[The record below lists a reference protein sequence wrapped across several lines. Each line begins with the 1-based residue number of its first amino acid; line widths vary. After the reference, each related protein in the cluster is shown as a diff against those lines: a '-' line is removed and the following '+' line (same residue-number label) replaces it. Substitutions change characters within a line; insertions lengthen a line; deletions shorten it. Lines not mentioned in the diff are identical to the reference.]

1 MLDFLA
7 ASPSE
12 YWALAM
18 FGVTFILLLTGYPVA
33 LVLGGNALLFA
44 FIASM
49 VEPSLIRWFPIRA
62 YPDRVFGIIENQ
74 VFLAIPPFIFMG
86 IMLEKS
92 SLAKNM
98 LETMGKA
105 FGHRPGG
112 LGLSIIIVGMLLA
125 ASTGIAGSTVVVMGL
140 ISLPTMI
147 KAGYDKRLAT
157 GLITASGT
165 LGQIIPPSIVLI
177 VLASQISAV
186 MQANPTGLIPITSKD
201 LFAAAF
207 IPSFIL
213 VGLYVIYLVYKSIR
227 SPQSCPPLLQKG
239 EKVGIGEFL
248 MAVLIPLSLIII
260 VLGSMFLGI
269 ASPTESASFGAV
281 GALILAFINGR
292 IHKNFSLKTLLQV
305 SHESVRITTMVFT
318 ILIGAALF
326 NLVFRGF
333 GGDKVIEEF
342 LTNLPG
348 GKYAALF
355 VIMLFIFFLGF
366 FLDVMEIIFVIIPL
380 VTPAILSLGIDPLW
394 FGILV
399 GINLQTSFLT
409 PPFGFAL
416 FFLAGVA
423 PKEIQTADIYKGAI
437 PFVIIQ
443 IIMMIILFAVPNIV
457 HWHEYI
463 FPS

>member
-1 MLDFLA
+1 MIEFLG
-7 ASPSE
+7 SLPPE
-12 YWALAM
+12 YWAMAM
-18 FGVTFILLLTGYPVA
+18 FTTTFILLLSGYPVA

-44 FIASM
+44 FLASWI
-49 VEPSLIRWFPIRA
+49 EPSLIKWFPIKA

-74 VFLAIPPFIFMG
+74 TLLAIPPFIFMG

-92 SLAKNM
+92 DLAKNM

-105 FGHRPGG
+105 FGNRPGG

-147 KAGYDKRLAT
+147 KAGYDKKLAT

-177 VLASQISAV
+177 VLSSQIAAS
-186 MQANPTGLIPITSKD
+186 MQSSNTKLIPITSKD

-207 IPSFIL
+207 IPGFIL
-213 VGLYVIYLVYKSIR
+213 VGLYILYLLYKAAT
-227 SPQSCPPLLQKG
+227 SPRSCPPLLQQG
-239 EKVGIGEFL
+239 EKVTIGEFL
-248 MAVLIPLSLIII
+248 IAVIIPLSLILI

-281 GALILAFINGR
+281 GAMLLSFINGVIR
-292 IHKNFSLKTLLQV
+292 KNFSFKTLFRV
-305 SHESVRITTMVFT
+305 SQESVRITTMVFT

-333 GGDKVIEEF
+333 SGDRVIEEF

-380 VTPAILSLGIDPLW
+380 VTPAILTLGVDPLW

-416 FFLAGVA
+416 FFLSGVA
-423 PKEIQTADIYKGAI
+423 PKEIHTSDIYRGAI

-443 IIMMIILFAVPNIV
+443 IIMMLLLFLVPNMV
-457 HWHEYI
+457 HWHQYL
-463 FPS
+463 F